1 MVSLTLQTSVSEDV
15 DRYFTKNGVKVPI
28 MKINRIMGTVLS
40 KNKNK
45 GSIALLTED
54 GVVDVKFRLEHFA
67 MFDKQV
73 SEIQDNGEKK
83 NYRQILVW
91 KKVAKLLLLD
101 IDVEMVCM

>member
-1 MVSLTLQTSVSEDV
+1 MDSICFYHGEHELARVNKAKYGISNFADLVSEDV

-73 SEIQDNGEKK
+73 F
-83 NYRQILVW
+83 
-91 KKVAKLLLLD
+91 
-101 IDVEMVCM
+101 